1 MTRTARPSHPPPR
14 APGRRARNK
23 DATKKRIVMAALALF
38 QAKGFDETT
47 TKEIAKKAGI
57 AEGTVFNYF
66 PTKDDIALH
75 FFEMEVDHAIAV
87 VRGEK
92 RLRRAPLEEKLF
104 VLIQTQLEFL
114 APYEGFIGAALLQ
127 ALRPT
132 SKLGVLSPQM
142 HELNRRYLAFV
153 EELIVESSPKRRLS
167 PFAAWAPL
175 AFWIYYLGVVLYWLN
190 DPSRGKQH
198 TLAFLDRSLTM
209 GVRLLIRGR

>member
-1 MTRTARPSHPPPR
+1 MARKSPTRRKPQTRHR
-14 APGRRARNK
+14 APGRRERNK
-23 DATKKRIVMAALALF
+23 DANKKRIVMSALSLF
-38 QAKGFDETT
+38 QTRGFDETT
-47 TKEIAKKAGI
+47 TREIAKKAGI

-87 VRGEK
+87 VRSDK

-104 VLIQTQLEFL
+104 VLIQTQLDFL
-114 APYEGFIGAALLQ
+114 APYEGFIGAALIE

-142 HELNRRYLAFV
+142 HELHRRYLAFV
-153 EELIVESSPKRRLS
+153 EELIVESTPKRRTS

-175 AFWIYYLGVVLYWLN
+175 AFWIFYLGVVMYWLN

-209 GVRLLIRGR
+209 GVRLLI